1 MIDWLSTAA
10 LSFSRPKKGLTTVNF
25 TSKLVRCVWVG
36 VAIVACYTT
45 LGAQPANLSE
55 YMLLVIGP
63 NSKKIDPVE
72 AAVVK
77 RLQVIRQ
84 QANYRSLAMATMHF
98 DRPQEASYAG
108 KVLGIRKEDLVCVC
122 LAKTDPRT
130 KQPIQRVYA
139 LSQVTPENLVFLETT
154 LQNLTKTSLKLP
166 SATATA
172 GGINPNTTQT
182 SGWTPE
188 PGHTPLRGGQVYSW
202 EGVLAVARQSELLSA
217 SMWETTKNQ
226 PTRSDMS
233 DNPCRQAL
241 LGVAE
246 STRLL
251 RIAVEEGQ
259 TNPKDRLQRVLRN
272 RDMLRRAEPQYFLPP
287 AVRPSIPT
295 LLESLDQVERIYWQL
310 NP

>member
-1 MIDWLSTAA
+1 MNLIAKMT
-10 LSFSRPKKGLTTVNF
+10 RPFFVGLTIMVCC
-25 TSKLVRCVWVG
+25 LP
-36 VAIVACYTT
+36 
-45 LGAQPANLSE
+45 LHAQPANLSE

-72 AAVVK
+72 TAVVK

-98 DRPQEASYAG
+98 DRPQEAAYAT
-108 KVLGIRKEDLVCVC
+108 KMLGIRKEDLVCVC
-122 LAKTDPRT
+122 LARTDPRT
-130 KQPIQRVYA
+130 KQPVQRVYA
-139 LSQVTPENLVFLETT
+139 LSQVTPENLVFLENT
-154 LQNLTKTSLKLP
+154 LQTLTKTSLKIPTANQTPGPNALP
-166 SATATA
+166 SPNQ
-172 GGINPNTTQT
+172 NPDLN

-188 PGHTPLRGGQVYSW
+188 PGRAPLRGGQVYSW
-202 EGVLAVARQSELLSA
+202 EGILSIARQSEQLSA

-226 PTRSDMS
+226 PTRADMS

-251 RIAVEEGQ
+251 RIAAEEGQ
-259 TNPKDRLQRVLRN
+259 INPKERLQRVLRN

-287 AVRPSIPT
+287 AVRPSIGQ